1 MNNIPLVQCYFGDRE
16 IEYVLKAISSHN
28 IDGGGEFTTKCE
40 DYLQGELN
48 SRRVLLT
55 TSCTSA
61 LEMAAILIDVQPGDE
76 IIIPSF
82 TFVSTAN
89 AFVLRGGRPV
99 FCDVRPDTLNIDEA
113 KLRSLVTPRTKAIVP
128 VHYAGVG
135 CEMNSIVELA
145 REHSIRVIEDNA
157 HGLFGKYRGKYL
169 GTFGCLAAQSF
180 DRAKN
185 FTCGEGGALVV
196 NDEELAGRA
205 EIVRDKGTN
214 RASFLRGEVDKYTWV
229 DLGSNLFP
237 SELQAG
243 YLYSQ
248 LQSRQQIQNK
258 RYHIWHYYNDN
269 LREWAARN
277 EVKLPQVPAH
287 CEQSYHLYYLLMP
300 SLGARDAL
308 IRHLGSLGIT
318 GAFHYLPLHLSEMG
332 VRAGG
337 NLGDCPVAEEVSERI
352 IRLPYFNDLSDCDL
366 ERTIA
371 AVIEFFP

>member
-1 MNNIPLVQCYFGDRE
+1 
-16 IEYVLKAISSHN
+16 
-28 IDGGGEFTTKCE
+28 
-40 DYLQGELN
+40 
-48 SRRVLLT
+48 
-55 TSCTSA
+55 
-61 LEMAAILIDVQPGDE
+61 MAAILIDIQPGDE

-113 KLRSLVTPRTKAIVP
+113 KLRSLITARTKAIVP
-128 VHYAGVG
+128 MHYAGVG
-135 CEMNSIVELA
+135 CEMDSIVELA
-145 REHSIRVIEDNA
+145 RERSIRVIEDNA

-169 GTFGCLAAQSF
+169 GTFGCLATQSF

-196 NDEELAGRA
+196 NDKELANRA

-229 DLGSNLFP
+229 DLGSNFFP
-237 SELQAG
+237 SELQAA

-248 LQSRQQIQNK
+248 LLSRQQIQSK
-258 RYHIWHYYNDN
+258 RCQIWNYYNDN

-287 CEQSYHLYYLLMP
+287 CEQPYHLYYLLMP

-308 IRHLGSLGIT
+308 IRHLRALGIT

-332 VRAGG
+332 IRAGG

-352 IRLPYFNDLSDCDL
+352 TRLPYFNDLTDCDL
-366 ERTIA
+366 ERIVA
-371 AVIEFFP
+371 AVIEFLP